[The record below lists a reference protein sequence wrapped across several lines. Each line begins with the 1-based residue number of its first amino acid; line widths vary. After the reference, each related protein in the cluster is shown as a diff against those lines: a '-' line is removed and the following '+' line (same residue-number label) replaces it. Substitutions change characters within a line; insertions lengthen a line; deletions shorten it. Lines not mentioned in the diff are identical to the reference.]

1 MPKAVVKTKRKCA
14 YDKCGKEFLD
24 EWGTKRFCNEECK
37 KRSRWAERSKRGD
50 KRGGYNRKVYIS
62 LWCKAK
68 GEDPGTVPCHYCETE
83 LTVDTFVIDH
93 KIPSSKLKTR
103 EEKQEMDNLVL
114 ACKSCN
120 SQKGILPYE
129 VFYAWK
135 QSEIIP
141 QEPDK
146 ENNAA

>member
-1 MPKAVVKTKRKCA
+1 M
-14 YDKCGKEFLD
+14 
-24 EWGTKRFCNEECK
+24 
-37 KRSRWAERSKRGD
+37 
-50 KRGGYNRKVYIS
+50 
-62 LWCKAK
+62 
-68 GEDPGTVPCHYCETE
+68 PCHYCETE